1 MRSRTT
7 SEMESSRT
15 SSTARVPLAS
25 PVARSG
31 RSGCVHPFERRRNV
45 HAVEGDNWRKSSHS
59 SEGDGNAC
67 VETAN
72 SPTQVAVRETKA
84 PARATL
90 TSRPEPSPSS

>member
-1 MRSRTT
+1 M
-7 SEMESSRT
+7 
-15 SSTARVPLAS
+15 
-25 PVARSG
+25 G
-31 RSGCVHPFERRRNV
+31 
-45 HAVEGDNWRKSSHS
+45 NWRKSYHS

-90 TSRPEPSPSS
+90 TSRPEPSPRS